1 MMFRTRGLGNAIL
14 TACEIAGK
22 DKGTTAAVL
31 AEKYELPP
39 AYSAKI
45 MGQLAKVNIL
55 RSDRGPMGGFT
66 LARPANKIT
75 LLEIFEA
82 VHGQL
87 GDGSIH
93 RLSGSLGTRV
103 QAAVGNAND
112 AIREVLGGTTLV
124 ALAKK

>member
-1 MMFRTRGLGNAIL
+1 MFRTKGLANAIL

-22 DKGTTAAVL
+22 DKGTTAAVI

-39 AYSAKI
+39 AYAAKI
-45 MGQLAKVNIL
+45 MGQLAKANIF
-55 RSDRGPMGGFT
+55 RSDRGPMGGYS

-93 RLSGSLGTRV
+93 GLSGSLGKRV
-103 QAAVGNAND
+103 QGAVGSAND
-112 AIREVLGGTTLV
+112 AIRDVLGNTTL
-124 ALAKK
+124 AAIAKK

>member
-1 MMFRTRGLGNAIL
+1 MIFRTKGLANAIL

-22 DKGTTAAVL
+22 DKGTTAADI
-31 AEKYELPP
+31 ATKYELPP
-39 AYSAKI
+39 AYAAKI
-45 MGQLAKVNIL
+45 MGQLAKVNIF
-55 RSDRGPMGGFT
+55 RSDRGPTGGYT

-82 VHGQL
+82 VNGQL

-93 RLSGSLGTRV
+93 GLSGPLGKSV
-103 QAAVGNAND
+103 QVAVGNAND
-112 AIREVLGGTTLV
+112 AIRRVLGGTTLG

>member
-1 MMFRTRGLGNAIL
+1 MFRSKGLGNAIL
-14 TACEIAGK
+14 TASEIAGR
-22 DKGTTAAVL
+22 DGSARAAEI

-45 MGQLAKVNIL
+45 MSQLAKARVFQ
-55 RSDRGPMGGFT
+55 SDRGPSGGFA

-75 LLEIFEA
+75 LLEIYE
-82 VHGQL
+82 VVNGQL

-93 RLSGSLGTRV
+93 GLSGPLGKSV
-103 QAAVGNAND
+103 QVAVGAAND
-112 AIREVLGGTTLV
+112 AIRRVLGGTTLA

>member
-1 MMFRTRGLGNAIL
+1 MFRTKGLANAIL

-22 DKGTTAAVL
+22 DKGTTAAVI

-39 AYSAKI
+39 AYAAKI
-45 MGQLAKVNIL
+45 MGQLAKANIF

-82 VHGQL
+82 VNGQL

-93 RLSGSLGTRV
+93 GISGSLGKAV

-112 AIREVLGGTTLV
+112 AIRNVLRSTTLA
-124 ALAKK
+124 ALTRK